1 MNELFVKGTLRT
13 SQTLPPAHHALTTGH
28 NIAWNDINILTTTSH
43 RSQLDLLEHA
53 GIRTQNPQMNRNA
66 AAPNINSL
74 WNPLLSK
81 INSTFKARPSN
92 ITYKNYSW
100 FTIMH
105 IPQHATSSSTT
116 IPHQSLTLK
125 PNYPLDTALLPLKV
139 LTHPQVH
146 SWRR

>member
-1 MNELFVKGTLRT
+1 MQVTKLSLADDHINSVNRT
-13 SQTLPPAHHALTTGH
+13 EKTRNGPNITSAPADHALTTGH
-28 NIAWNDINILTTTSH
+28 NIAWNAINILTTTSH

-92 ITYKNYSW
+92 ITYKNYS
-100 FTIMH
+100 
-105 IPQHATSSSTT
+105 
-116 IPHQSLTLK
+116 
-125 PNYPLDTALLPLKV
+125 
-139 LTHPQVH
+139 
-146 SWRR
+146 